1 MSENRK
7 SEPET
12 EKRRRANRLAGIGLV
27 AAAGTATVVY
37 LLLRRPSDGEACTPG
52 ALQCVGY
59 DLYRCNEQGELELVE
74 ENAFECGYDPGI
86 WFGDDEELAKGIF
99 TLIVIEGGWVDDNVE
114 LGRKD
119 FNLEVTGGGWEEDN
133 EALGSLWFDIR
144 VS

>member
-1 MSENRK
+1 MSEKRTDNAAK
-7 SEPET
+7 S
-12 EKRRRANRLAGIGLV
+12 NRLVGIAL
-27 AAAGTATVVY
+27 ATAAGTAGVVY
-37 LLLRRPSDGEACTPG
+37 LLLRRPSDGPSDGEACTPG